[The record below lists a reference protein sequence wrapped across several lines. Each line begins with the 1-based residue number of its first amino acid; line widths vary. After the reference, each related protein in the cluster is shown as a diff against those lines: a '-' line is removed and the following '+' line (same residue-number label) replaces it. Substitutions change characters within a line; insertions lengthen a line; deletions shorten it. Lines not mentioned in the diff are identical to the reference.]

1 MGSVYVDVFDDGWL
15 DSTGIWQNISK
26 LKSIYEGQLGVKS
39 SWNPEVAVIIDERS
53 PFYLA
58 CSKDLLNP
66 LYSVLRTRLYRMGVP
81 FNMYLLGDVLDG
93 SVELPKVNIF
103 LGAWYLT
110 SSERATPHTALSGK
124 AAVWFHGAGYMNETG
139 AATANIEDLTGF
151 DLVQVDSRPAQ
162 IDFVSNSPWNDGLV
176 GTSFKPS
183 IFSYGSANVFE
194 TADQNITYDIAW
206 AVGGPGNAVQ
216 LGTYSSSIY
225 TGLAVMDYSGFKSF
239 YCGIAGIP
247 SQFLRNV
254 CKNMGVHVYVDD
266 DYVMDTDGKFFSV
279 CSPKVELQDIVLSN
293 NNYLTCMNLGTF
305 KTSSGGIV
313 NDNFSSIGET
323 RTCWIGTNSIG
334 GFVDNTINKGL
345 WHCDNSYSVV
355 SLISDDDNS
364 SGRTAVNPVLNE
376 GHIYTHVTAPML
388 IPNSPKGGNYFRFD
402 GVDDNMIAQSAWT
415 DESNT
420 FSGNISM
427 RWLDLPS
434 LSDNYDGILVSQPW
448 KLYLQN
454 DGSGNGKLLFRV
466 MNAAATGYTELES
479 TVVLSSNVWYDINFE
494 VFNNAV
500 TLIIN
505 GDSESTSLIGGMLN
519 ISSDV
524 IAGWDAGSAHYF
536 KGDLDEVRF
545 GAVIPEPFLFIIYNL
560 LFIICYLR
568 KFIPIN

>member
-1 MGSVYVDVFDDGWL
+1 
-15 DSTGIWQNISK
+15 
-26 LKSIYEGQLGVKS
+26 
-39 SWNPEVAVIIDERS
+39 
-53 PFYLA
+53 
-58 CSKDLLNP
+58 
-66 LYSVLRTRLYRMGVP
+66 MGVP
-81 FNMYLLGDVLDG
+81 FNIYLLEDVLDG
-93 SVELPKVNIF
+93 TVQLPKVNIF
-103 LGAWYLT
+103 LGTWYLT
-110 SSERATPHTALSGK
+110 TDERSSLHTALSGK
-124 AAVWFHGAGYMNETG
+124 AAIWFHGAGYINESG
-139 AATANIEDLTGF
+139 AATTNITELTGF
-151 DLVQVDSRPAQ
+151 SLVEESGLAKITCVA
-162 IDFVSNSPWNDGLV
+162 NSPWNDGLT
-176 GTSFKPS
+176 GSSFKPS
-183 IFSYGSANVFE
+183 IFVYGSANVFG
-194 TADQNITYDIAW
+194 TADQNINYDIRW
-206 AVGGPGNAVQ
+206 AIDGGTATQ
-216 LGTYSSSIY
+216 LGTYNNGH
-225 TGLAVMDYSGFKSF
+225 TGFAVMDYLGYKSF

-266 DYVMDTDGKFFSV
+266 DYVMDTDGKFFSID
-279 CSPKVELQDIVLSN
+279 SPKVESQDIVLSN